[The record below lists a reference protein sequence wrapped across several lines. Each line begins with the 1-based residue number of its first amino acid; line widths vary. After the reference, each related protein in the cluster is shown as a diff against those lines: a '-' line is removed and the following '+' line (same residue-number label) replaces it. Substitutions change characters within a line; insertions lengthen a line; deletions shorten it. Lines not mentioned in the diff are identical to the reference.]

1 MALIILRVEPRA
13 LSHPAAHPGCH
24 QCSTDG
30 QRSVQWCTWED
41 GVYHGVYTRG
51 IPGRVPLSHT
61 RVYQE
66 EYHSPYPGI
75 PQGVHPSPGYTTGCT
90 SLTWLYLRVYTTMGV
105 PLRVYTTMGVPLMCA
120 TLLGVP
126 QVCYTVG
133 CTSGC
138 APKVGIPRGV
148 LLRWVYHGVWGV
160 NVSNAGQVRVN
171 VSNAGQVRV
180 NVSNVGSHR
189 GFIGVSAPFPLSF
202 SPFLLPFPLLFSPF
216 WSGMWAPIGVLS
228 GFSLGYS
235 LGCLRC
241 ISLFYTILT
250 VLRGNARYIGGFTW
264 GWDTFLSQ
272 KQGE

>member
-1 MALIILRVEPRA
+1 MRTGASHTGFYWGLPFVYPIVALFSPREQEQLCAEASSLFHTFGRMEVSMRIMALIILRVEPRA

-148 LLRWVYHGVWGV
+148 LLRWVYHGV
-160 NVSNAGQVRVN
+160 
-171 VSNAGQVRV
+171 
-180 NVSNVGSHR
+180 
-189 GFIGVSAPFPLSF
+189 
-202 SPFLLPFPLLFSPF
+202 
-216 WSGMWAPIGVLS
+216 
-228 GFSLGYS
+228 
-235 LGCLRC
+235 
-241 ISLFYTILT
+241 
-250 VLRGNARYIGGFTW
+250 
-264 GWDTFLSQ
+264 
-272 KQGE
+272 